1 MNKHQTRRL
10 IVLAV
15 SSTYLAVGQT
25 AGKPGEDGKPHH
37 VVVPLTTWNPGGV
50 VSGDPNKP
58 GAAFVIRIAHQANQ
72 VIVPHWH
79 PEDEHIV
86 VVKGTWYL
94 GSGEVFDRNPTREMN
109 VGDYALMPKKMAH
122 FGWSK
127 TDSIIQVHGIG
138 PFKVIPVDEWQFVTG
153 WKWMPDASLKPEP
166 GVVSAFKWKPK
177 DRVRSKR
184 GAGVVLFGARSVRN
198 KVAQYEI
205 QGDNGAKFF
214 EFEDELSAVP
224 PSKTSISGALA
235 GTWACVS
242 RGTPQGDL
250 NSTLSVR
257 QDNQTTTGVMSWPN
271 GGTAFASSASKPDA
285 LEIRLDPALGN
296 ILLRAEY
303 REGQLVGEW
312 STRCGQKGSW
322 GCSRK
327 TP

>member
-1 MNKHQTRRL
+1 MA
-10 IVLAV
+10 I
-15 SSTYLAVGQT
+15 
-25 AGKPGEDGKPHH
+25 
-37 VVVPLTTWNPGGV
+37 

-94 GSGEVFDRNPTREMN
+94 GSGEVFDRNAMREMN

-166 GVVSAFKWKPK
+166 GVVSAFKWKPN

-198 KVAQYEI
+198 KVTQYEI

-224 PSKTSISGALA
+224 PGETSSSGPLE

-250 NSTLSVR
+250 NSTLYVR

-285 LEIRLDPALGN
+285 IEIRLDPALGN
-296 ILLRAEY
+296 LLLRAEY

-312 STRCGQKGSW
+312 SAESGPKGSW
-322 GCSRK
+322 ECSRK
-327 TP
+327 TQ